1 MAILPLLDPATTPQ
15 QAVEAF
21 GADGLGPIV
30 PVIVVPVFKGLNRKE
45 VRALK
50 PFIPTS

>member
-1 MAILPLLDPATTPQ
+1 MAILPLLDRATTPQ

-21 GADGLGPIV
+21 GADGLGPDV
-30 PVIVVPVFKGLNRKE
+30 PIIIVPVFKGFTRKE